1 MISSK
6 HQVKSRFSEGAAEW
20 AAYYT
25 EPEPPLTRQHLI
37 SRQRFALEMVE
48 ATFPPSSRILDA
60 GCGPGVMARKLMERG
75 YAVWGLDFA
84 EPMIRQARKLCG
96 SDHFGVGD
104 IEHMPF
110 PDNSFDVVISLAVIE
125 YLESDDQ
132 ALREIRR
139 VLRPGGRAVIAISNG
154 RSPLLRL
161 DRALLRMIAVLQPA
175 YHLVRYRCRG
185 RPAPS
190 LETPAGRGDRTS
202 YRRFYRGR
210 WLRRLRRFDF
220 EPEEWICH
228 GWGWLGSPL
237 RHLMRFPS
245 IRQTV
250 FGRGIERL
258 VGSTFLARAGD
269 KFVRSQAL
277 NWLAAEHIFRVRANK

>member
-1 MISSK
+1 
-6 HQVKSRFSEGAAEW
+6 
-20 AAYYT
+20 
-25 EPEPPLTRQHLI
+25 
-37 SRQRFALEMVE
+37 
-48 ATFPPSSRILDA
+48 
-60 GCGPGVMARKLMERG
+60 MERG

-84 EPMIRQARKLCG
+84 EPMIRQARELCG

-110 PDNSFDVVISLAVIE
+110 PDNSFDVVISLAVVE
-125 YLESDDQ
+125 YLESDEQ

-190 LETPAGRGDRTS
+190 PGTPLEVAIAAFTA
-202 YRRFYRGR
+202 
-210 WLRRLRRFDF
+210 
-220 EPEEWICH
+220 
-228 GWGWLGSPL
+228 
-237 RHLMRFPS
+237 
-245 IRQTV
+245 
-250 FGRGIERL
+250 
-258 VGSTFLARAGD
+258 GSTAADGCGVYAASTSNRRTGSATAGD
-269 KFVRSQAL
+269 GSEARFV
-277 NWLAAEHIFRVRANK
+277 I